1 MTKVSVRQL
10 LLQRWRRRWR
20 RAVLNSDESDEED
33 FADVRAC
40 LESCRYLSRAPTYL
54 PQAACPVLQALLNHK
69 RNYFRQQ
76 TRMCQES
83 FLRLLACIIDDAV
96 FYNNSFHQQRHA
108 GVQLFVWLQTHGH
121 DGTGLCS
128 TAIAGQSNLAEGTV
142 TLYCERVKI
151 ALRGVHDQFV
161 RWPGRAARASMSA
174 RFFDRYGFYVLGCL
188 DGTFC
193 YFNQAPNID
202 PENFFTYKKK
212 MYGLNVQLVCDLDW
226 AIIGYVVSWPGC
238 TPDTQAFETSDFFVR
253 RSTYFSDGEGLLAD
267 KGYTARMC
275 VCVPWDE
282 PEITHCED
290 EDTREA
296 RTAFNLGIKKGRILI
311 ERVNAMIKNRFTWT
325 KGMRMQIKNDADFK
339 RCNDIII
346 CIIIVHNFL
355 MRERD
360 VWTDARIPE
369 CDKWADDTGVAK
381 AQSRLARAT
390 AKLASLSKTPLRQQE
405 LDARL
410 LRQTQYLHWHEQR
423 TTSLYFQ

>member
-1 MTKVSVRQL
+1 
-10 LLQRWRRRWR
+10 
-20 RAVLNSDESDEED
+20 
-33 FADVRAC
+33 
-40 LESCRYLSRAPTYL
+40 
-54 PQAACPVLQALLNHK
+54 
-69 RNYFRQQ
+69 
-76 TRMCQES
+76 
-83 FLRLLACIIDDAV
+83 
-96 FYNNSFHQQRHA
+96 
-108 GVQLFVWLQTHGH
+108 
-121 DGTGLCS
+121 
-128 TAIAGQSNLAEGTV
+128 
-142 TLYCERVKI
+142 
-151 ALRGVHDQFV
+151 
-161 RWPGRAARASMSA
+161 MSA
-174 RFFDRYGFYVLGCL
+174 RFFDRYGFYVIGCL
-188 DGTFC
+188 DGTFF

-226 AIIGYVVSWPGC
+226 AIIAYVVSWPGC

-253 RSTYFSDGEGLLAD
+253 RTRYFSDGEGLLAD

-282 PEITHCED
+282 PEITHCEN
-290 EDTREA
+290 EDTRDA

-360 VWTDARIPE
+360 VWTDARKPE

-390 AKLASLSKTPLRQQE
+390 AKLASLAKTPLRQQE

-410 LRQTQYLHWHEQR
+410 LRQTQYLNWHEQR
-423 TTSLYFQ
+423 AASVYFQ